1 MRRGAGRGGVGCSRV
16 AEATS
21 WRQIS
26 MRRVEWEVRSVSERG
41 RRLGGGLV
49 EWGGDGVGAGE
60 YGILADWAER

>member
-1 MRRGAGRGGVGCSRV
+1 MGCSAV

-26 MRRVEWEVRSVSERG
+26 MRRVEWEVCFVVGGGRG
-41 RRLGGGLV
+41 LHGGLV

-60 YGILADWAER
+60 SGILVDWAER